1 MKAPAVSG
9 ALNYQALCVAAKSEE
24 RRLDKLQK
32 RKHYQP
38 PQLRGTKKATNQP
51 QISTAGSQLKPGQS
65 HNRSSGPS
73 QSKQGQSAAVLTQ
86 GRRSAGIVRKSEI
99 WRTIA
104 PNQRKRALADQTTN
118 QVSTK
123 MVSSIE
129 IEILKEIMDDPLQY
143 LLSESDDLSYVRHVR
158 IQDQGSKP
166 QKAKVVV
173 GGVPMSGS
181 N

>member
-1 MKAPAVSG
+1 
-9 ALNYQALCVAAKSEE
+9 
-24 RRLDKLQK
+24 
-32 RKHYQP
+32 
-38 PQLRGTKKATNQP
+38 
-51 QISTAGSQLKPGQS
+51 
-65 HNRSSGPS
+65 
-73 QSKQGQSAAVLTQ
+73 
-86 GRRSAGIVRKSEI
+86 
-99 WRTIA
+99 
-104 PNQRKRALADQTTN
+104 
-118 QVSTK
+118 

-158 IQDQGSKP
+158 IQDQRSKP

>member
-38 PQLRGTKKATNQP
+38 PQLLVANSSQDRAT
-51 QISTAGSQLKPGQS
+51 T
-65 HNRSSGPS
+65 SSGPS